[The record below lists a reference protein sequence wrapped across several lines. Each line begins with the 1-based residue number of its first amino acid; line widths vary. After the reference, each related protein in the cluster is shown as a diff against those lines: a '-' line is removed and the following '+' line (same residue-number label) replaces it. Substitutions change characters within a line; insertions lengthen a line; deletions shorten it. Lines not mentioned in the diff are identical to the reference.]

1 MINRMHLLVLPAE
14 MLALSEEF
22 KAMAIVNGFDNLQQV
37 IDNGVHLL
45 PSMPLSNYRVQQEV
59 LEFLDNN
66 GLLYLVE
73 DFRE

>member
-1 MINRMHLLVLPAE
+1 MIDRMHLLVLPFE
-14 MLALSEEF
+14 MLPLSKEF
-22 KAMAIVNGFDNLQQV
+22 KTMATVNGFDNLQQI
-37 IDNGVHLL
+37 IDAGIHLL

-73 DFRE
+73 DFEE

>member
-1 MINRMHLLVLPAE
+1 

-22 KAMAIVNGFDNLQQV
+22 KAMAIVNGFDNLQQI
-37 IDNGVHLL
+37 IDAGIHLL